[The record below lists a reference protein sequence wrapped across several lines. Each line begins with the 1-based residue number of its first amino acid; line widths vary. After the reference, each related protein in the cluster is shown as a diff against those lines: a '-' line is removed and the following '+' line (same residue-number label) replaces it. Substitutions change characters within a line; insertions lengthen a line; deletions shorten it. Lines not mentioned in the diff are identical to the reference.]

1 MIAVPV
7 GQVCA
12 QLGLTDA
19 RELFG
24 GHQSTVLRVE
34 FAGSPVVLKLIDA
47 VGVEPQLLD
56 TRVAMVLR
64 LAALSDAVCA
74 PVAIRDRFVHEFNF
88 ADSPGCYGICYEF
101 ADGVSPDVG
110 DPDDAA
116 LMGRELGRLHRY
128 MAQLPAVDL
137 PVMTGFADT
146 SAEEHRQCGPPQLLH
161 GDFNSANVR
170 LTPGRPRIF
179 DFDDSGYGPVE
190 FDLAQALYVE
200 LFDAGGRRNGRYA
213 SFRRNF
219 LNAYTESSRAEWS
232 ADSLDTLITK
242 RVRAL
247 EGWLDDLSHAPAGIR
262 NSSAEWH
269 KRLRAFVNDYDSSDK
284 SSL

>member
-1 MIAVPV
+1 MPV

-12 QLGLTDA
+12 QLGLTGA

-24 GHQSTVLRVE
+24 GRQSTVLRAE
-34 FAGSPVVLKLIDA
+34 FVGTPVVLKLIDA
-47 VGVEPQLLD
+47 VDVERQLLG
-56 TRVAMVLR
+56 TRVAMVST
-64 LAALSDAVCA
+64 LAGLSHTVCA
-74 PVAIRDRFVHEFNF
+74 PVAIRDTFVHEFNL
-88 ADSPGCYGICYEF
+88 AGSSRCYGICYEF
-101 ADGVSPDVG
+101 AAGVPPDVG

-128 MAQLPAVDL
+128 MAQLPAADL
-137 PVMTGFADT
+137 PVITGFADA
-146 SAEEHRQCGPPQLLH
+146 SAQELPECGPQQLLH

-170 LTPGRPRIF
+170 LAPGRPRIF

-200 LFDAGGRRNGRYA
+200 LFDVGGRRTGRYA

-219 LNAYTESSRAEWS
+219 LDAYAESAGAEWS
-232 ADSLDTLITK
+232 ADSLDALITR

-262 NSSAEWH
+262 NSSGEWH
-269 KRLRAFVNDYDSSDK
+269 KRLRAFVSDYDAPDEGSP
-284 SSL
+284 